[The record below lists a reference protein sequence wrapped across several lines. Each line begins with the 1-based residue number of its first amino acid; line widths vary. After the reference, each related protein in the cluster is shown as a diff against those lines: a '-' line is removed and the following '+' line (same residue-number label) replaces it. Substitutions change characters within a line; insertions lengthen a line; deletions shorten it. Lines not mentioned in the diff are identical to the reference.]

1 MSDST
6 TRMPSLPVTFEK
18 VSKHFGSV
26 IAVDKVDLHV
36 QEGEFMVLL
45 GPSGCGKTTSLR
57 MIAGLEMATEGT
69 IKIGDT
75 IVNKVPPRARNVA
88 MVFQSY
94 ALYPHMKVSDNIG
107 YPLKI
112 RKTSKARIGSA

>member
-6 TRMPSLPVTFEK
+6 TRTPSLPVTFEN

-26 IAVDKVDLHV
+26 IAVDEVDLHV

-57 MIAGLEMATEGT
+57 MIAGLEMATAGT

-75 IVNKVPPRARNVA
+75 
-88 MVFQSY
+88 S
-94 ALYPHMKVSDNIG
+94 
-107 YPLKI
+107 
-112 RKTSKARIGSA
+112 